1 MWLDRKR
8 YPQTDGE
15 SPLTVAIR
23 AEDERLAR
31 SKYYVPTDEEVRE
44 ELERREREQQEKQGE

>member
-1 MWLDRKR
+1 MWIDRKLH
-8 YPQTDGE
+8 PQTDGE

-23 AEDERLAR
+23 FEDERLAR

-44 ELERREREQQEKQGE
+44 ELERRERKEDGK